1 MDISLREANNQIVE
15 KENKLEYFLQCKE
28 IALLQTLPKGTNLTK
43 DQVQGGKREDRY
55 LKYVIKIESIDN
67 KITEIQDEIEAL
79 NNYIEKE
86 LKRLNQYGELE
97 RLIIY
102 YKEEYVVPI
111 NERANRRKNTMLQLT
126 WDEISQKVF
135 CSKTTCRDIYR
146 KYKKKR
152 EI

>member
-1 MDISLREANNQIVE
+1 MDISLREANNLMVE
-15 KENKLEYFLQCKE
+15 KENKLEYYLNCKE
-28 IALLQTLPKGTNLTK
+28 IALLKILPKGIKFEENT
-43 DQVQGGKREDRY
+43 QAGKREDRY
-55 LKYVIKIESIDN
+55 LKYVIKIESIDE

-79 NNYIEKE
+79 KNYIEKE

-102 YKEEYVVPI
+102 YKEEYVVPK
-111 NERANRRKNTMLQLT
+111 NERANRRKNSMLQLT